1 MNTTLPLRRIRDF
14 GEKVTD
20 TIKFIK
26 LNWKNLLVM
35 YGIFVLPFLL
45 VGAFLG
51 ARYFTQIFSTITTG
65 GTDVLFRSWKLWV
78 SMLLVYMAVNAMA
91 TSIYLYMRIWENE
104 NRRASP
110 GEILALMPGPF
121 MSNTIYTVMMLVG
134 LVILMVPIGLIAAG
148 SGGAGAAAL
157 LGLFVFFLM
166 IGMLIIL
173 PYLLLIYPVNTIGQG
188 EIGNAFNGAWMLLK
202 GNWWSSLGYTLV
214 LSLIYYIFSF
224 IVQTALTLIF
234 GVGSLMNAEMPG
246 ESFGKGMAVVY
257 GLSMLIQQIIYIIM
271 FVGAG
276 VLYYSLHE
284 EKMGGGLQ
292 KMIDDLGTDSSKYGQ
307 QEEY

>member
-134 LVILMVPIGLIAAG
+134 LVILMVPIGFIAAG
-148 SGGAGAAAL
+148 SGGAG
-157 LGLFVFFLM
+157 
-166 IGMLIIL
+166 
-173 PYLLLIYPVNTIGQG
+173 TTGQG
-188 EIGNAFNGAWMLLK
+188 YAGGSGGGGKGGGGAA
-202 GNWWSSLGYTLV
+202 GTTTTGAAGAGRASSITGTSV
-214 LSLIYYIFSF
+214 
-224 IVQTALTLIF
+224 TRATG
-234 GVGSLMNAEMPG
+234 GVG
-246 ESFGKGMAVVY
+246 Y
-257 GLSMLIQQIIYIIM
+257 GSGGGGSAGGANTGNGGNGNDPNSWGGTGGSGIVILRYPDSQEDLTT
-271 FVGAG
+271 VGAG
-276 VLYYSLHE
+276 LTYTKTTSGGYKIYSFTA
-284 EKMGGGLQ
+284 
-292 KMIDDLGTDSSKYGQ
+292 GTGSITV
-307 QEEY
+307 